1 MHRPGPALFKIA
13 RTGAS
18 RTPGADSFAI
28 GERGQELLSQF
39 CFSEGWSGDL
49 SNGLF
54 RLGERAAAMH
64 GLNEAECGLLNLV
77 RCYDTTDR
85 NHVLALF
92 EQAATTSSSF
102 CFSTTIILASGQ
114 KQPVFC
120 VGESAGLEQRYSGSM
135 LGVFFFP
142 RFQLETKGRTFN
154 HHHQ

>member
-1 MHRPGPALFKIA
+1 MFKIA
-13 RTGAS
+13 RAGLSQPHA
-18 RTPGADSFAI
+18 ANSFAL
-28 GERGQELLSQF
+28 GESGQELLSQF

-54 RLGERAAAMH
+54 RLGESAAAMH
-64 GLNEAECGLLNLV
+64 GLHQAECGLLNLV
-77 RCYDTTDR
+77 RCYDSADR
-85 NHVLALF
+85 NHVLSLF

-120 VGESAGLEQRYSGSM
+120 IGESTGLEQRYSGAL

-142 RFQLETKGRTFN
+142 RFQLETKGRIFN
-154 HHHQ
+154 QHQ

>member
-1 MHRPGPALFKIA
+1 MFKIA
-13 RTGAS
+13 RTGLS
-18 RTPGADSFAI
+18 QPRGADSFAR
-28 GERGQELLSQF
+28 GESELDMLVQF
-39 CFSEGWSGDL
+39 CSSEGWSGDL

-54 RLGERAAAMH
+54 RLGENAAAMH
-64 GLNEAECGLLNLV
+64 GLNQAECGLLNLI
-77 RCYDTTDR
+77 RCYDSADR

-120 VGESAGLEQRYSGSM
+120 IGESTGLEQRYSGSI

-142 RFQLETKGRTFN
+142 RFQLEARRHVFT
-154 HHHQ
+154 HHQ

>member
-1 MHRPGPALFKIA
+1 MHIPGLAVFKIA
-13 RTGAS
+13 RTGLS
-18 RTPGADSFAI
+18 QPPGAVSFAL
-28 GERGQELLSQF
+28 GESGQEMLSQF

-54 RLGERAAAMH
+54 RLGESAAAMH
-64 GLNEAECGLLNLV
+64 GLQQAECGLLNLV
-77 RCYDTTDR
+77 RCYDSTDR

-120 VGESAGLEQRYSGSM
+120 IGESTGLEQRYSGAL
-135 LGVFFFP
+135 LGIFFFP
-142 RFQLETKGRTFN
+142 RFQLETKGQVFS
-154 HHHQ
+154 HHQ

>member
-1 MHRPGPALFKIA
+1 VFKIA
-13 RTGAS
+13 RAGLSQPHA
-18 RTPGADSFAI
+18 ANSFAP
-28 GERGQELLSQF
+28 GESEQELLSQF

-54 RLGERAAAMH
+54 RLGESAAAMH
-64 GLNEAECGLLNLV
+64 GLHQAECGLLNLV
-77 RCYDTTDR
+77 RCYDSTDR
-85 NHVLALF
+85 NHVLSLF

-120 VGESAGLEQRYSGSM
+120 VGESTGLEQRYSGAL

-142 RFQLETKGRTFN
+142 RFQLEAKGRIFN
-154 HHHQ
+154 QHQ